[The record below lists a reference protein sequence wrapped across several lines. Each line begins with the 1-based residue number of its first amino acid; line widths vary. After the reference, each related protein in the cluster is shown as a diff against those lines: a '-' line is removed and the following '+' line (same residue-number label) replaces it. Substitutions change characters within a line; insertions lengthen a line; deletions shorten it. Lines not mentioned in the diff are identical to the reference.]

1 MRKRVSEEE
10 RDRGRG
16 RERERIVEMERCHAR
31 ESKINGKR
39 ENGKERE
46 DDVREGKTEVRTIT
60 KRILGSVE
68 ISNW

>member
-1 MRKRVSEEE
+1 
-10 RDRGRG
+10 
-16 RERERIVEMERCHAR
+16 MERCHAR

-39 ENGKERE
+39 ENEKERE